1 MLLAIEVGNTNM
13 VLGLYAPATDAE
25 PAKLLHSW
33 RLATPLT
40 HTPDELRIAMH
51 GLFALNNVDLKSVD
65 GVAVSSVVPPIDSM
79 LREVLES
86 FFNVRP
92 LFVEPG
98 VKTGLPVITDNP
110 AEVGADRIV
119 NSVAAFERYGGPC
132 IVVDLGTA
140 TTFDAISARGEFM
153 GGAIAPGLGISAN
166 ALFDRAAKLAR
177 VNIRKP
183 GKVIGTSTVDNIQ
196 IGLYYGYIGL
206 VDGICERM
214 IAELGP
220 ETKVVATGGFAKMI
234 AADSR
239 YMNTVDMDL
248 TLDGVRLIYERNQ
261 DRLKRRSAR
270 PEAQL
275 APRV

>member
-1 MLLAIEVGNTNM
+1 M
-13 VLGLYAPATDAE
+13 VLGLFAPAAE
-25 PAKLLHSW
+25 GDGSKLLHSW
-33 RLATPLT
+33 RLATPLN
-40 HTPDELRIAMH
+40 HTADEMRITMH
-51 GLFALNNVDLKSVD
+51 GLFTLNGVDHTGVN

-86 FFNVRP
+86 FFGVRP

-98 VKTGLPVITDNP
+98 VRTGLPILTDNP

-140 TTFDAISARGEFM
+140 TTFDVISARGEFL

-166 ALFDRAAKLAR
+166 ALFERAAKLAR

-183 GKVIGTSTVDNIQ
+183 GKCIGTSTVDNIQ

-206 VDGICERM
+206 VDGICARM
-214 IAELGP
+214 VAELGP
-220 ETKVVATGGFAKMI
+220 DTTVVTTGGFARML

-239 YMNTVDMDL
+239 YMKIVDPHL
-248 TLDGVRLIYERNQ
+248 TLDGVRLIYERNH
-261 DRLKRRSAR
+261 DRLRRR
-270 PEAQL
+270 PSL
-275 APRV
+275 RPDAPSLPKL

>member
-13 VLGLYAPATDAE
+13 VLGLYALATEAE

-33 RLATPLT
+33 RIATPLT
-40 HTPDELRIAMH
+40 HTPDELRIAFH
-51 GLFALNNVDLKSVD
+51 SLFALNGVDIQGIS
-65 GVAVSSVVPPIDSM
+65 GVAVSSVVPPVDSL
-79 LREVLES
+79 LREVVES
-86 FFNVRP
+86 FFHVRP

-98 VKTGLPVITDNP
+98 VKTGLPVLTDNP

-119 NSVAAFERYGGPC
+119 NSVAAFDRYGGPC

-140 TTFDAISARGEFM
+140 TTFDVVSARGEFL

-166 ALFDRAAKLAR
+166 ALFDKAAKLAR

-183 GKVIGTSTVDNIQ
+183 GKVVGTSTVDNIQ
-196 IGLYYGYIGL
+196 VGLYYGYIGL

-214 IAELGP
+214 ITELGP
-220 ETKVVATGGFAKMI
+220 ETKVIATGGFARMLSP
-234 AADSR
+234 DSK
-239 YMNTVDMDL
+239 YLTTVDPTL

-261 DRLKRRSAR
+261 DRIKRRSTR
-270 PEAQL
+270 SEAQP
-275 APRV
+275 ATTV